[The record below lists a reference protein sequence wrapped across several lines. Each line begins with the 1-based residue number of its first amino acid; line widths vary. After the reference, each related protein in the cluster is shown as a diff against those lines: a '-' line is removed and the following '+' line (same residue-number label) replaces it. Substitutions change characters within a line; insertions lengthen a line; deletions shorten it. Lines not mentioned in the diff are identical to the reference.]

1 MANNERSTGHD
12 LVFKALSDPTRRGV
26 LEVLSRGE
34 MAAGEIASL
43 FPISGPSVS
52 RHLAV
57 LRSAGLVTERRDA
70 NRLIYSL
77 ERHHL
82 AAVVGA
88 WLGAV
93 CPTNPPQRPTL
104 EQPAR
109 EAAPKSGHK
118 KKGSKSGAKDKR
130 KVPPSEAGASAEA
143 PLLGPPG
150 RRLGANTTALPAP
163 SLSAPLRSSLS
174 RSASAPG
181 SEVRASLP
189 ADRAGTP
196 NDPSEKL
203 G

>member
-26 LEVLSRGE
+26 LEALSRGQ

-77 ERHHL
+77 ERDHL

-88 WLGAV
+88 WLDAV
-93 CPTNPPQRPTL
+93 CPDKPPQRATL
-104 EQPAR
+104 EPPVR
-109 EAAPKSGHK
+109 EIAPKSGHK
-118 KKGSKSGAKDKR
+118 KKGSKSGAKRKR
-130 KVPPSEAGASAEA
+130 KMPPSEAG
-143 PLLGPPG
+143 GP
-150 RRLGANTTALPAP
+150 
-163 SLSAPLRSSLS
+163 SVAPLRSGPS
-174 RSASAPG
+174 RNASAPG
-181 SEVRASLP
+181 TEVRASLA
-189 ADRAGTP
+189 ADSADTP
-196 NDPSEKL
+196 YDPSEEL
-203 G
+203 R

>member
-1 MANNERSTGHD
+1 MATSELSTVHD
-12 LVFKALSDPTRRGV
+12 NVFKALSDPTRRGV

-77 ERHHL
+77 EQDKL
-82 AAVVGA
+82 AAVLGA

-93 CPTNPPQRPTL
+93 CPTSPPRPATL
-104 EQPAR
+104 ERPAR
-109 EAAPKSGHK
+109 EVAPKSGHK
-118 KKGSKSGAKDKR
+118 KKGKSAAKRKR
-130 KVPPSEAGASAEA
+130 KVPPSEAGE
-143 PLLGPPG
+143 
-150 RRLGANTTALPAP
+150 
-163 SLSAPLRSSLS
+163 SS
-174 RSASAPG
+174 G
-181 SEVRASLP
+181 SEVGAGLA

-196 NDPSEKL
+196 YDPGEEL